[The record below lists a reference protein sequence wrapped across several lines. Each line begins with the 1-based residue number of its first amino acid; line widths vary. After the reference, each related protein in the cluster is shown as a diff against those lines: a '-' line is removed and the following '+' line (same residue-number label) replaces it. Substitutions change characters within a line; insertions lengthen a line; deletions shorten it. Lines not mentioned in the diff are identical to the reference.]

1 MNWRAK
7 RFDILLFF
15 GINHVA
21 FAQRRKWRFVKSI
34 ILYVHTHF
42 RQQRSVLRY
51 PFFKWR
57 GENVFRAE
65 KAYAIV

>member
-1 MNWRAK
+1 MSH
-7 RFDILLFF
+7 LLSEENGVF
-15 GINHVA
+15 
-21 FAQRRKWRFVKSI
+21 RKSI

-42 RQQRSVLRY
+42 RRQRSVLRY